1 MQTTLV
7 HVCADPKPWIPASA
21 LATASEHLA
30 AEESDW
36 RRQLDNLRA
45 YGSDRAPVD
54 CWVERGHPAGALID
68 AATATEAD
76 VILIG
81 SSGVGT
87 LRGELLGSVS
97 SQLVEHAPCSVMV
110 FREGYPA
117 SPAHL
122 RSVLVGLDGSRSSL
136 DALAMAQE
144 LAAPLEA
151 RLVLCAAYPAG
162 VAFAPPTG
170 ELRDEPRVHAS
181 RSSTRRD
188 GPCRANQR
196 SSRSS
201 AKAEH
206 ERPAASMRAPRTRG
220 TRPRQPRTPRVQ
232 ALAARQHLTVA
243 GQPRAVPGAHR
254 PPPIVSLGPWVC
266 GDRSSPATSWLRGR
280 KRCRASP
287 GRRLRSCP
295 SGAS

>member
-1 MQTTLV
+1 
-7 HVCADPKPWIPASA
+7 
-21 LATASEHLA
+21 
-30 AEESDW
+30 
-36 RRQLDNLRA
+36 
-45 YGSDRAPVD
+45 
-54 CWVERGHPAGALID
+54 
-68 AATATEAD
+68 
-76 VILIG
+76 
-81 SSGVGT
+81 
-87 LRGELLGSVS
+87 
-97 SQLVEHAPCSVMV
+97 MV

-151 RLVLCAAYPAG
+151 RLVLCAAYPQAS
-162 VAFAPPTG
+162 
-170 ELRDEPRVHAS
+170 RSRHRRVSCATSHEFTRV

-188 GPCRANQR
+188 EPCRANQR

-206 ERPAASMRAPRTRG
+206 ETSPAASMRAPRTRG

-266 GDRSSPATSWLRGR
+266 GDPSSPATSWLRGR
-280 KRCRASP
+280 KRCRRRR